1 MRFTTLDKKELR
13 DFFKNK
19 YKRILERI
27 LDYVIDNFPK
37 DEIKKCNLPEFMFNK
52 TKRYQATKRK
62 LLDVTVEL
70 FDNHDFIMLF
80 YKVLSKNETY
90 SSIYY
95 NMIWEKSR
103 FNTTDFELK
112 FNLKLKSKNIQ
123 NYGYDNFNLDN
134 ELSFISRNIRYSYS
148 GVESDI
154 IYIENNLRDV
164 LKFVYPI
171 PIEYNLIPRTKTVD
185 TEFTYNNEQEVL
197 PFIET
202 IGEMLENNLV
212 EFGKTNEKPLVKS
225 LNILKQSTSLNE
237 FYPQKKMNSFVVDM
251 LTRSIYYYKERFNF
265 KTQEYNTLKRFI
277 EYQFKD
283 KFNFTISRIFT
294 SHLKKVRFG
303 RYANEQE
310 ELFGLVRYII
320 DNMPKESWVGVDNI
334 IKFCY
339 YRDLSFRFEDNYKT
353 QYYEFNTDKKTLY
366 VGDYYQELFFE
377 PVLKGVF
384 FYLGALGLIEL
395 KYNTPISNYPRIKAK
410 KEDYI
415 SVWDGLKYI
424 RFTELGKYVF
434 GFSKTYKPL
443 LTAPKKKVS
452 KLKFDEFKPII
463 TVDTLDAI
471 TIAKLEPFTDKL
483 DNNRYI
489 LSYTKFFKDSK
500 NLKTLKLKIDGFY
513 KKIEPNPPKVFIE
526 FLENM
531 IKESNLL
538 KRNLKQIVIEL
549 EDNKRLLN
557 LFMTNQKLQKLFIKA
572 EGYRIIVL
580 KDDISKVTKIVED
593 NGFFVEF

>member
-1 MRFTTLDKKELR
+1 MRFTTLDKKGLR
-13 DFFKNK
+13 DFFNNK

-27 LDYVIDNFPK
+27 LNYVIDNFPK
-37 DEIKKCNLPEFMFNK
+37 DEIKKYNLPEFMFNK

-70 FDNHDFIMLF
+70 FDNYDFIMLF

-134 ELSFISRNIRYSYS
+134 ELSFISRNIRYSYK
-148 GVESDI
+148 GVDSDI
-154 IYIENNLRDV
+154 VYIENDLRDI

-171 PIEYNLIPRTKTVD
+171 PIEYNLIPRTKTID

-489 LSYTKFFKDSK
+489 LSYTKFS
-500 NLKTLKLKIDGFY
+500 KTLKI
-513 KKIEPNPPKVFIE
+513 
-526 FLENM
+526 
-531 IKESNLL
+531 
-538 KRNLKQIVIEL
+538 
-549 EDNKRLLN
+549 
-557 LFMTNQKLQKLFIKA
+557 
-572 EGYRIIVL
+572 
-580 KDDISKVTKIVED
+580 
-593 NGFFVEF
+593 

>member
-1 MRFTTLDKKELR
+1 
-13 DFFKNK
+13 
-19 YKRILERI
+19 
-27 LDYVIDNFPK
+27 
-37 DEIKKCNLPEFMFNK
+37 
-52 TKRYQATKRK
+52 
-62 LLDVTVEL
+62 
-70 FDNHDFIMLF
+70 
-80 YKVLSKNETY
+80 
-90 SSIYY
+90 
-95 NMIWEKSR
+95 MIWEKSR

-134 ELSFISRNIRYSYS
+134 ELSFISRNIRYSYK
-148 GVESDI
+148 GVDSDI
-154 IYIENNLRDV
+154 VYIENDLRDI